1 MADIRQ
7 YTNVIRTANSGE
19 SVRDAIVNCMKDI
32 NADSAIK
39 ATNLSITKDDNVTY
53 TAPKGYAFK
62 NVTVN
67 IDSEGETDPDK
78 TYTFEELSITSSEPQ
93 EYVPEGTNKAYSK
106 VIVDIEGWD
115 ALTSHLG
122 EEATMTEVL
131 TDEATGQKYWD
142 ADLAGFDYV
151 KRIWIG
157 DSAAINLPDYPGGG
171 GGAGGT
177 GPFTVT
183 FYDEKNTMIGSVS
196 GISYGGSAYTKMSTE
211 LEEKVKKIESNGKFS
226 NWSPRVDYV
235 TGSYQTKPQMI
246 KASAGG
252 SLDQYTWEDILSNQ
266 AKFSPGSTAT
276 IISDEVTVPAV
287 TIYGKALVDKYGSPG
302 HDVLTMPEHTYGAG
316 FLVLNVMLVAHGEG
330 GTNSTWLAT
339 TPIGK
344 TLDQFREAAG
354 GSLDGVYGM
363 RAETTGC
370 DDMTSTIEYQFLDKY
385 LSYFFPEPVRSA
397 LRIDNTKA
405 QWGFSSYTYSIVDV
419 RNNETGKNLFTLQK
433 GGKAGRIWLPS
444 MTELR
449 GWAQTAVSDEADAY
463 NSVDGSGAEW
473 HRITDPIFTC
483 KSMDPHIVDFN
494 ENPTGKNDYSAVW
507 RPSVAAY
514 TSYDTLFLLATRSTL
529 RARWHANTYIGPAP
543 NGLMLLENHHDAPIF
558 SALNTF
564 FPSNWFIGFN
574 T

>member
-7 YTNVIRTANSGE
+7 YINVIRTANSGE

-115 ALTSHLG
+115 ALKSHLG
-122 EEATMTEVL
+122 EEATMTEIL
-131 TDEATGQKYWD
+131 TDQTTGQKYWD

-183 FYDEKNTMIGSVS
+183 FYDERNTMIGSVP
-196 GISYGGSAYTKMSTE
+196 GIPYKGSAYTYMSAE
-211 LEEKVKKIESNGKFS
+211 LEEKVKKVENNGKFS

-235 TGSYQTKPQMI
+235 TGSYPTKPQMI

-252 SLDQYTWEDILSNQ
+252 SLDQYTWDDILSGQ
-266 AKFSPGSTAT
+266 AKFSIGSTAT
-276 IISDEVTVPAV
+276 IISDEVTVPAMS
-287 TIYGKALVDKYGSPG
+287 IYGKALVDKYGSPG

-354 GSLDGVYGM
+354 GSLDGIYGI
-363 RAETTGC
+363 RCETTGC

-385 LSYFFPEPVRSA
+385 LSYFFPESVRSA

-405 QWGFSSYTYSIVDV
+405 QWGFSSYTYSINDV
-419 RNNETGKNLFTLQK
+419 RNDETGKNLFTLQK

-463 NSVDGSGAEW
+463 NAATGADAEW
-473 HRITDPIFTC
+473 HRITNPIYTY
-483 KSMDPHIVDFN
+483 KGMDPHVVDFN

-514 TSYDTLFLLATRSTL
+514 TSYDTIFALVTRSTL
-529 RARWHANTYIGPAP
+529 RGRWHPNAYIGPSG
-543 NGLMLLENHHDAPIF
+543 NGLTLLENHHDKPIF
-558 SALNTF
+558 SALNTHF
-564 FPSNWFIGFN
+564 QSNWFIGFN

>member
-131 TDEATGQKYWD
+131 TDETTGQKYWD

-183 FYDEKNTMIGSVS
+183 FYNEGNTMIGSVS
-196 GISYGGSAYTKMSTE
+196 GIPYGGSAYTYMSAE
-211 LEEKVKKIESNGKFS
+211 LEEKVKKVENNGKFS

-235 TGSYQTKPQMI
+235 TGSYPTKPQMI

-287 TIYGKALVDKYGSPG
+287 TIYNKAVVDVSSGHPHAKLV
-302 HDVLTMPEHTYGAG
+302 MPEHTYGAG

-339 TPIGK
+339 TNIGK
-344 TLDQFREAAG
+344 SLQQFIDAAG
-354 GSLDGVYGM
+354 GNLDGISTINAGDH
-363 RAETTGC
+363 GC

-405 QWGFSSYTYSIVDV
+405 QWGFSSYTYSIGDV

-463 NSVDGSGAEW
+463 NGATGSGAEW
-473 HRITDPIFTC
+473 HRITDPIYTN
-483 KSMDPHIVDFN
+483 KSMDPHVVDFN

-529 RARWHANTYIGPAP
+529 RACWHGNTPIGPAP

-558 SALNTF
+558 SALNTYF
-564 FPSNWFIGFN
+564 QSNWFIGFN